1 MRIYKF
7 DTIKAI
13 AMVNVILLHAYVSTI
28 PGSALFKGIF
38 VYGVLGASMFLF
50 SVISGYMIRPGRWN
64 WGKLFRLLLIAVIAN
79 FAINYVE
86 MQSGYEPLHGYLCV
100 ATSLWYICV
109 LIACK
114 VLLPFFSRPAMAL
127 CVALLISWT
136 TFLLPDSFRFNPMHR
151 FLGFFPFFAFGYL
164 IGNDKSAS
172 RIREWLTDDSRNM
185 HIYQICLILATIAFI
200 FIGITPISPYVD
212 MIINNGGYFVNA
224 PLRRVPL
231 RIVSHLWFC
240 LYVVLW
246 IKSIPNREISITKY
260 GKRTL
265 AVYLLHMIPIFLC
278 AGFIKTHPSL
288 LPWRYAIMTFAVFVV
303 MLFFHARVS
312 DFFSVLISGKWQ
324 KASS

>member
-28 PGSALFKGIF
+28 PGSALFKSMF
-38 VYGVLGASMFLF
+38 LSGVLGASMFLF
-50 SVISGYMIRPGRWN
+50 SVISGYMIRPGRWD

-79 FAINYVE
+79 FAIHYV
-86 MQSGYEPLHGYLCV
+86 MIRSGYEPSHGYRGV
-100 ATSLWYICV
+100 AFSLWYICV

-114 VLLPFFSRPAMAL
+114 IVLPVFSRPAWAL
-127 CVALLISWT
+127 CVALMISWT
-136 TFLLPDSFRFNPMHR
+136 SFLWPFVFSYNPIARF
-151 FLGFFPFFAFGYL
+151 FGFVPFFALGYY
-164 IGNDKSAS
+164 IGNSATAN
-172 RIREWLTDDSRNM
+172 RIREWLINDSKNM
-185 HIYQICLILATIAFI
+185 YIYRILLILATVAFVLI
-200 FIGITPISPYVD
+200 RLTPISHSIGL
-212 MIINNGGYFVNA
+212 IINNGHAFVNA
-224 PLRRVPL
+224 PLRMVPV

-240 LYVVLW
+240 LYVALW

-265 AVYLLHMIPIFLC
+265 AVYLLHMMPIFLC

-312 DFFSVLISGKWQ
+312 DFFSVLVSGKWQ